1 MARLARLAID
11 QQLHHLV
18 HRAAPGA
25 AVWFDEVDRAA
36 FTDALLTVSRELGVA
51 IHAHVLLPDR
61 MHLLL
66 TPRRGADISTLM
78 QRLGRRYVGALNV
91 RHGRTGSPWAG
102 RYRSTVLQAE
112 PWLIHAM
119 RLVETSPV
127 LAGLASRADEWSAS
141 SAAHHFGRRIDP
153 LVSEHPLYWSLGN
166 TPFEREAVYR
176 GLCEQ
181 PLPVSVSTAIR
192 QATDGG
198 WALGEAAFL
207 AALGKQ
213 QARRL
218 LPQKRG
224 RPSTVASDPHSDP
237 I

>member
-11 QQLHHLV
+11 QQLHHVV

-25 AVWFDEVDRAA
+25 AVWVDEVDRAA
-36 FTDALLTVSRELGVA
+36 FTDALLTVSRELEVA

-61 MHLLL
+61 MQLLL

-78 QRLGRRYVGALNV
+78 QRLGRRYIGAFNG

-112 PWLIHAM
+112 LYLVDAM
-119 RLVETSPV
+119 RLVETAPV
-127 LAGLASRADEWSAS
+127 LAGLVVRADEWPAS
-141 SAAHHFGRRIDP
+141 SAAHHFGRRVDP
-153 LVSEHPLYWSLGN
+153 LVSEHPLFWSLGN
-166 TPFEREAVYR
+166 TPFEREVVYR
-176 GLCEQ
+176 QLCEQ
-181 PLPVSVSTAIR
+181 PLPAVVGAAIQ
-192 QATDGG
+192 QATDGC
-198 WALGEAAFL
+198 WALGDAAFL

-224 RPSTVASDPHSDP
+224 RPSAVAPDLQSDPN
-237 I
+237 